1 MESTTALHAQAV
13 AGAPEDDHY
22 DAFLHELQ
30 RQFIENLQAGD
41 SLLFTTDAEGL
52 FDAYLAAIPERHRQY
67 YTCSCCRTFVQRFG
81 GLVTINES
89 GAKRPALWDD
99 NSPHIHRAGITAM
112 ARMVR
117 RAKVTGV
124 FLSTEAMWGYPE
136 AGGWKHMHIA
146 LPAPLK
152 LRGTP
157 GQTAGQIMAEK
168 REDFKNMQRALAEFT
183 PAHVEQALNLLRTD
197 SLYRSEKVIG
207 PAEFLRKLH
216 ADRAAAPAGQ
226 YRDNILWRAVAAA
239 PAGFCHPRSSMIGT
253 LLEDIA
259 SGMSFDEVARR
270 FADKMH
276 PLQYQRPQAA
286 PTAGNVARAEKLVA
300 DMGIESALRRRYAR
314 LEDIQKLWSPPAAQ
328 KTAQP
333 PGVFS
338 HVTLKEAAGIVHKG
352 LSAPVQDI
360 TWEKFRRTVLPG
372 ARKIEFVVP
381 TGRINF
387 CGLVTASDPDAKPIL
402 QWDTEESRNPV
413 SWYVY
418 NGGSSAADWGLRAG
432 ELAPVT
438 AITLQPSMWAA
449 EDKFQHQGKSV
460 IFVLEAARD
469 RRDATLC
476 LFPEILKAELRE
488 VRATIEAFSRT
499 RTLEGGEE
507 ASANGVRIGDRG
519 NVHAH
524 VFRVTS
530 DVGVADYLIDRWD

>member
-1 MESTTALHAQAV
+1 MESTTALHAQPV

-30 RQFIENLQAGD
+30 RQFTENLQAGD
-41 SLLFTTDAEGL
+41 NLLFTTDAEGL

-67 YTCSCCRTFVQRFG
+67 YTCNCCRTFVNRYG
-81 GLVTINES
+81 GLVTIDAEGNKVPVLWGNEAPGLHHEGS
-89 GAKRPALWDD
+89 V
-99 NSPHIHRAGITAM
+99 AM
-112 ARMVR
+112 RRIVR
-117 RAKVTGV
+117 RAQVTGV
-124 FLSTEAMWGYPE
+124 FLASEPVWGYAE
-136 AGGWKHMHIA
+136 AGGFQHMHVK
-146 LPAPLK
+146 PAPGLLFK
-152 LRGTP
+152 RGLLS
-157 GQTAGQIMAEK
+157 AGQAMAAK
-168 REDFKNMQRALAEFT
+168 REDFRTVARALTEFT
-183 PAHVEQALNLLRTD
+183 CHHIEQAVNLLRTD
-197 SLYRSEKVIG
+197 ALYRSEKVLG
-207 PAEFLRKLH
+207 VAEFLHKLH
-216 ADRAAAPAGQ
+216 ADRAAAKGSEA
-226 YRDNILWRAVAAA
+226 RDNILWRAVAAA
-239 PAGFCHPRSSMIGT
+239 PAGVCHPRSSMIGT

-259 SGMSFDEVARR
+259 SGMNFDQVARR

-286 PTAGNVARAEKLVA
+286 PTAANVARAEKLVA

-314 LEDIQKLWSPPAAQ
+314 LEDIQKLWSPPAAE

-338 HVTLKEAAGIVHKG
+338 HVTLKEAAGIVQKG

-360 TWEKFRRTVLPG
+360 TWEKFRRTVLPS

-402 QWDTEESRNPV
+402 QWDSEEVRNPV

-418 NGGSSAADWGLRAG
+418 NGGSAAADWGLRAG
-432 ELAPVT
+432 ALAPVT
-438 AITLQPSMWAA
+438 AITLQPSMWTG

-460 IFVLEAARD
+460 IFVLEGARD
-469 RRDATLC
+469 QRDATLC
-476 LFPEILKAELRE
+476 LFPEILKSELRE

-499 RTLEGGEE
+499 RTLEGAEE

-530 DVGVADYLIDRWD
+530 DVGVADYFIDRWD